1 MLDSVATLKIA
12 KGKYILACGA
22 RLTEFQENI
31 GLGAPRAPLGTK
43 ARELFVRNQIG
54 CTHCSRSCINHRRLG
69 NRSGNGSFQEFA
81 RRKSAVQKLRAIRL
95 EISDLATV
103 AHTMGYPRK
112 VTLAGGGPPAFLVC
126 NVIQSST
133 AKIHV
138 AVTVGV
144 AKKMA
149 SITLPGDTW
158 LERIGQ
164 GKFRIIPDTVFS
176 IFLFRHTLPM
186 NAHTAFTGGVTIW
199 WRS

>member
-1 MLDSVATLKIA
+1 
-12 KGKYILACGA
+12 
-22 RLTEFQENI
+22 
-31 GLGAPRAPLGTK
+31 
-43 ARELFVRNQIG
+43 
-54 CTHCSRSCINHRRLG
+54 
-69 NRSGNGSFQEFA
+69 
-81 RRKSAVQKLRAIRL
+81 
-95 EISDLATV
+95 
-103 AHTMGYPRK
+103 MGYPRK